1 MGVIATFQA
10 INTTTKNRTLDLSGS
25 LDMDLCSGILSS
37 QKVAKNRAFCT
48 AHENLIF
55 CVVVFLPS
63 ITIMFSKILICAL
76 ALVAGTSVVEAA
88 KKGVS

>member
-10 INTTTKNRTLDLSGS
+10 INTTTKKTGLWISGS
-25 LDMDLCSGILSS
+25 LLWYCILSS

>member
-10 INTTTKNRTLDLSGS
+10 INTTTKTGWISGSISGS
-25 LDMDLCSGILSS
+25 LLCSGILSS

>member
-10 INTTTKNRTLDLSGS
+10 INTTTKKTGLWISGS
-25 LDMDLCSGILSS
+25 LDVCSGILSS

>member
-10 INTTTKNRTLDLSGS
+10 INTTTKKTGLWI
-25 LDMDLCSGILSS
+25 SGILSS